1 MTAPPRQRFGGRV
14 ETPPDASGVARSADG
29 TRIAWRAYGDGQ
41 PVLLVM
47 GFMGSGHAWYRL
59 IPHVATARRAIV
71 LDNRGTGES
80 DQGLGVWSM
89 RDLAGD
95 ARAVLDAAGVERA
108 HVIGTSM
115 GGMIVQHLALDH
127 PERVRSL
134 TLCATTARGGGRR
147 GPPPWRIL
155 ASLGLRPVIGTTRT
169 IRLVAPLLYS
179 ERTRGDPERLADE
192 LALRA
197 NDATPLPTAP
207 AQFAA
212 IVRHDT
218 RSRLAELAGT
228 PVLIVHGSE
237 DRLVPPDAGRE
248 LAGLI
253 PGAGLAILPGCGHV
267 FLSDCEEEAA
277 SAIIDFLDGVEEG
290 V

>member
-1 MTAPPRQRFGGRV
+1 VTAPPRPRFGGRV
-14 ETPPDASGVARSADG
+14 ETSPDASGVARSADG
-29 TRIAWRAYGDGQ
+29 TRIAWRAYGHGE

-59 IPHVATARRAIV
+59 IPHIAAGRRAIV
-71 LDNRGTGES
+71 LDNRGTGDS
-80 DQGLGVWSM
+80 DRRLGLWSM

-95 ARAVLDAAGVERA
+95 ALAVLDAAGVEGA

-134 TLCATTARGGGRR
+134 TLCATSARAGGRK
-147 GPPPWRIL
+147 GSPPWRIL
-155 ASLGLRPVIGTTRT
+155 ASLGLRPVLGTART
-169 IRLVAPLLYS
+169 IRLVAPVLYS

-192 LALRA
+192 LALRTT
-197 NDATPLPTAP
+197 DATPLPTAP

-218 RSRLAELAGT
+218 RSRLEELAGM
-228 PVLIVHGSE
+228 PVLVVHGSE
-237 DRLVPPDAGRE
+237 DRLVPSDAGRE
-248 LAGLI
+248 LAGLV
-253 PGAGLAILPGCGHV
+253 PGSELAILPGCGHV
-267 FLSDCEEEAA
+267 FLSDCEQEAA
-277 SAIIDFLDGVEEG
+277 SAIIAFLDRVERG
-290 V
+290 A